1 MALLDDIQH
10 GIAPELQRLNECMN
24 DTLSTS
30 NRMMNEIVANYLKTK
45 GKQIRPI
52 MVLLSAKLFQP
63 INDNTVAAAAAI
75 EMLHNASL
83 IHDDVVDDT
92 MTRRNRPTVNAIW
105 DNHVAVLVGDYFV
118 SSSLFVAQTTGD
130 IRIIRTMAEL
140 GRMLSL
146 GEIDQIN
153 NARFHDI
160 TEQSYIEIISQKT
173 ASLFEACVM
182 LGGYS
187 VNAEDESIQVLRRF
201 AHLLGLCF
209 QIKDDIF
216 DYFEDANIGKPT
228 GNDLREGKVT
238 LPLIYA
244 LSRNDVPE
252 HEVMSRLVKKDE
264 LLEDEIVALIDFA
277 KRSGGI
283 DYAYGM
289 MERYHDEAVRLLDRF
304 DNEEVK
310 RLLID
315 IFDYIITRKY

>member
-10 GIAPELQRLNECMN
+10 SIAPELQRLNECMN

-30 NRMMNEIVANYLKTK
+30 NSMMNEIVANYLKTK

-92 MTRRNRPTVNAIW
+92 LTRRNRPTVNAIW
-105 DNHVAVLVGDYFV
+105 DNHVAVLVGDFFV
-118 SSSLFVAQTTGD
+118 SSSLFIAQTTGD

-160 TEQSYIEIISQKT
+160 DEQSYINIIGQKT

-187 VNAEDESIQVLRRF
+187 VGASDDSLAVLRKF
-201 AHLLGLCF
+201 AYLLGLCF

-216 DYFEDANIGKPT
+216 DYFEDADIGKPT

-244 LSRNDVPE
+244 LSRREFPE
-252 HEVMSRLVKKDE
+252 QENMSRLVKKDE
-264 LLEDEIVALIDFA
+264 LSEDEIVQLIEYA
-277 KRSGGI
+277 KKAGGI
-283 DYAYGM
+283 DYAYRM
-289 MERYHDEAVRLLDRF
+289 MERYHDEAVNLLNYF
-304 DNEEVK
+304 DNEGVK
-310 RLLID
+310 RSLID